1 LGAMDALHVA
11 AAVMAGA
18 KEFMT
23 TEKPSRSIYRT
34 PSVQVISIY

>member
-1 LGAMDALHVA
+1 MDALHVA

-23 TEKPSRSIYRT
+23 TEKPSRSIYW
-34 PSVQVISIY
+34 Q